1 LLSLASLPAWP
12 QVWATLEHRD
22 GEGTNFRKE
31 RSSDW
36 RKKPYTIPTCRVALP
51 RCPTARGAP
60 GGPRSPSAI
69 VDAEPSLK
77 GHVLVADDE
86 EGLRE
91 VYSQALLDAGL
102 EVELASDTRA
112 ALQALDAA
120 SFDIVVSDIHM
131 PGLDGIDFLKAIH
144 DRDPDLPVILVTGQ
158 PSLDTA
164 IRAMEHG
171 AVQYLVK
178 PVKMDVL
185 VKAVERGLTLRR
197 IAGVK
202 REASQ
207 YLGQIASA
215 QDEHAALE
223 ASLDRVIDSI
233 WMAFQPI
240 VRAHDGGLFGYEA
253 LLRSGEPSLPH
264 PGAVFDAAEKLG
276 QVPRVGRAVRE
287 CVARSLDLAGVPVF
301 VNLHPLDLADERLL
315 GPEDP
320 LASRAENVVLEITER
335 ASLDGIT
342 DFRTRILNLRD
353 LGYRIAVDDL
363 GAGYAGLNTFAA
375 LEPDIVKLDMSLIRN
390 CDREP
395 VKLKLIQSMATL
407 CGELGMQVV
416 AEGIETESERAAA
429 SAAGCGLLQGYLI
442 GRPGKLPS

>member
-1 LLSLASLPAWP
+1 
-12 QVWATLEHRD
+12 
-22 GEGTNFRKE
+22 
-31 RSSDW
+31 
-36 RKKPYTIPTCRVALP
+36 
-51 RCPTARGAP
+51 
-60 GGPRSPSAI
+60 
-69 VDAEPSLK
+69 
-77 GHVLVADDE
+77 VADDE
-86 EGLRE
+86 QGLRE
-91 VYSQALLDAGL
+91 IYAEALLEAGH
-102 EVELASDTRA
+102 EVELASDTRS
-112 ALQALDAA
+112 ALRALEAGA
-120 SFDIVVSDIHM
+120 FDIVVSDIVM

-164 IRAMEHG
+164 IRAMEYG

-178 PVKMDVL
+178 PVKMDTL

-207 YLGQIASA
+207 YLGQVTPA
-215 QDEHAALE
+215 QGEHAALQ
-223 ASLDRVIDSI
+223 ASLDRVIGSI

-240 VRAHDGGLFGYEA
+240 VRARDRGLFGYEA
-253 LLRSGEPSLPH
+253 LLRSEEPSLPH

-276 QVPRVGRAVRE
+276 QVPLVGRAVRQ
-287 CVARSLDLAGVPVF
+287 CVARSLDAAGVPIF
-301 VNLHPLDLADERLL
+301 VNLHPLDLADERLF

-320 LASRAENVVLEITER
+320 LASRAEKVVLEITER
-335 ASLDGIT
+335 ASLEGIA

-353 LGYRIAVDDL
+353 LGYRVAVDDL
-363 GAGYAGLNTFAA
+363 GAGYAGLTTFAV

-395 VKLKLIQSMATL
+395 VKLKLIQSMAAL

-416 AEGIETESERAAA
+416 AEGIETENECAAA
-429 SAAGCGLLQGYLI
+429 IAAGCDLLQGYLI

>member
-1 LLSLASLPAWP
+1 
-12 QVWATLEHRD
+12 
-22 GEGTNFRKE
+22 
-31 RSSDW
+31 
-36 RKKPYTIPTCRVALP
+36 
-51 RCPTARGAP
+51 
-60 GGPRSPSAI
+60 
-69 VDAEPSLK
+69 LK

-91 VYSQALLDAGL
+91 IYSEALLEAGHD
-102 EVELASDTRA
+102 VELASDTRA
-112 ALQALDAA
+112 ALRALDAG
-120 SFDIVVSDIHM
+120 SFDVVVSDIVM

-158 PSLDTA
+158 PSLDSA

-178 PVKMDVL
+178 PVKMETL

-207 YLGQIASA
+207 YLGQPPPGSHEQEVLA
-215 QDEHAALE
+215 
-223 ASLDRVIDSI
+223 ASLDRVLDSI

-240 VRAHDGGLFGYEA
+240 VSARDGALFGYEA

-287 CVARSLDLAGVPVF
+287 CVARSLDEAGVPVF

-315 GPEDP
+315 GLEDP

-335 ASLDGIT
+335 ASLEGIP
-342 DFRTRILNLRD
+342 DFRTRILRLRD

-363 GAGYAGLNTFAA
+363 GAGYAGLTTFAA

-390 CDREP
+390 CDTEP
-395 VKLKLIQSMATL
+395 VKLKLIRSMAAL
-407 CGELGMQVV
+407 CGDLGMQVV
-416 AEGIETESERAAA
+416 AEGIETENERAAA
-429 SAAGCGLLQGYLI
+429 IAAGCGLLQGYLI
-442 GRPGKLPS
+442 GRPGKLRS